1 MLQVSSIS
9 AGYNNIS
16 YGNKTKVVSKTISN
30 TAQKTQPAVKKAI
43 SLGGLFGAIFGAK
56 KVAETKQPETKKPT
70 KNGYREERIYDK
82 KGNLTNIL
90 KYSNAD
96 DVLSMNVSYD
106 VKTGKPT
113 QTEFMRKDGIT
124 TQYVETYDKNGK
136 KDKLIGYDK
145 NANKVRWVEFY
156 NKRED
161 RPQEVTWYRPD
172 GTMEEQVHLD
182 EATGNITNRFK
193 FAKSGNLKERSE
205 TAAITGN
212 IIKTTKY
219 KRTGDKIVQEFD
231 IVSGEP
237 TNTFYYDKNHRLV
250 DWKISDGNNER
261 SRYFLS
267 HVKNKK
273 EDDFDYDNKKSKV
286 KELSDKDQ
294 RNIAEFLVNRYEME
308 HAE

>member
-16 YGNKTKVVSKTISN
+16 YGNRTKAVSKTIS
-30 TAQKTQPAVKKAI
+30 TTTQKTQPAVKKAI
-43 SLGGLFGAIFGAK
+43 SLGTLFSLIFGAK
-56 KVAETKQPETKKPT
+56 KVTEPEQPVTKKIT

-106 VKTGKPT
+106 VKTGKPI
-113 QTEFMRKDGIT
+113 QTEFLRKDGIT

-136 KDKLIGYDK
+136 KQKFIGYDN
-145 NANKVRWVEFY
+145 NADKVRWVEFY
-156 NKRED
+156 NKKED
-161 RPQEVTWYRPD
+161 IPQEVTWYRPD
-172 GTMEEQVHLD
+172 GTIEEQVNID
-182 EATGNITNRFK
+182 EATGNIYNRFK

-205 TAAITGN
+205 TSAITGN
-212 IIKTTKY
+212 IIKTTRY

-231 IVSGEP
+231 IISGQP

-250 DWKISDGNNER
+250 DWKISDDNRER
-261 SRYFLS
+261 QRYFLS
-267 HVKNKK
+267 HVKDKN
-273 EDDFDYDNKKSKV
+273 EDDFDFDNKKQKV
-286 KELSDKDQ
+286 KELSNKDQ
-294 RNIAEFLVNRYEME
+294 INIAKFLENRYEME